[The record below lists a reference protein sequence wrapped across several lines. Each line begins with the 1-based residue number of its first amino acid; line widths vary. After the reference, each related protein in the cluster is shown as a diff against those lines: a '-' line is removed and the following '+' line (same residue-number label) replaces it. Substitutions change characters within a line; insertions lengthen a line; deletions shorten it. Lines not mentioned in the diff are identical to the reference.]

1 MDQLTVRG
9 FDKELERR
17 MLSLARSEGLSLN
30 RAALHLMRRGAGL
43 TEPGQSKVTIG
54 DALDSLAGTWTEEE
68 EEEFLEA
75 IKPFA
80 AVDEE
85 FWR

>member
-1 MDQLTVRG
+1 MEQLTIRG

-30 RAALHLMRRGAGL
+30 RAALRLMRRGAGL
-43 TEPGQSKVTIG
+43 IEPGQRKDTIG
-54 DALDSLAGTWTEEE
+54 DALDSLAGTWTAGE

-80 AVDEE
+80 TVDEE

>member
-1 MDQLTVRG
+1 MKQLTVRG
-9 FDKELERR
+9 FDKELEQR
-17 MLSLARSEGLSLN
+17 MLHIARSEGLSLN
-30 RAALHLMRRGAGL
+30 RVALRLIRRGAGL
-43 TEPGQSKVTIG
+43 AQPGQNKNTIG
-54 DALDSLAGTWTEEE
+54 ESLDSLAGTWTEEE
-68 EEEFLEA
+68 EQEFLEA

>member
-1 MDQLTVRG
+1 MEQLTVRG

-30 RAALHLMRRGAGL
+30 RVALRLMRRGAGL
-43 TEPGQSKVTIG
+43 IEPGQSRNTIG

-68 EEEFLEA
+68 EQEFLEA